1 MYYYGSGYNYAPYPA
16 PAYGGYGGGW
26 GNTWAVI
33 LVIFLL
39 LIIVGV
45 WLNGNNGC
53 RGFGHNGCC
62 CSCGGC

>member
-16 PAYGGYGGGW
+16 APVYGGGYGGGW

-39 LIIVGV
+39 LIIIGC
-45 WLNGNNGC
+45 WFNGN
-53 RGFGHNGCC
+53 GFGWGNRCC
-62 CSCGGC
+62 QCGGC